1 MTLLSATTV
10 IAAPIELCF
19 RSSLNIDL
27 ELLAGK
33 DYQIRAIAGVTTGI
47 IGARERVTWR
57 TKQFGLWITH
67 TTEITA
73 FQEPVYFQD
82 SMVKGLFSKFEHDH
96 FFRVLSPA
104 KTEMRDEVRFSM
116 PVLLTGPIAER
127 LFVKVRLATLL
138 RKRNDAIRCHAEE
151 AASGRMKK

>member
-1 MTLLSATTV
+1 MTLLSATTI
-10 IAAPIELCF
+10 IAAPIEVCF

-27 ELLAGK
+27 ELLAAE

-47 IGARERVTWR
+47 IGAGERVTWR

-73 FQEPVYFQD
+73 FQDPVYFQD
-82 SMVKGLFSKFEHDH
+82 SMVKGLFRKFEHDH
-96 FFRVLSPA
+96 FFRVLGPA
-104 KTEMRDEVRFSM
+104 TTEMRDDVRFSM

-127 LFVKVRLATLL
+127 LFVKVRLAALL
-138 RKRNDAIRCHAEE
+138 RKRNDAIRSHAEE
-151 AASGRMKK
+151 AAAGRIKT